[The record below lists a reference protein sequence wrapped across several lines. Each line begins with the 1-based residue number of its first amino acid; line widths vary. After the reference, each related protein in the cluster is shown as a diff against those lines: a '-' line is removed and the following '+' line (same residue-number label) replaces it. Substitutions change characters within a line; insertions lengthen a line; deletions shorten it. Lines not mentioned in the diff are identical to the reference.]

1 MTDAEQP
8 PAWRRALRWAPP
20 ALARGLA
27 WGACVVLLLAPPFAL
42 AVGVRPTATNLLALA
57 LIAAVCVAAG
67 LLGAG
72 PTVLLEARA
81 RERAG
86 PARWGLVAACGLS
99 VAAGWVVVI
108 AQTVYL
114 VGALRGGVEGG
125 LSQLGA
131 LVGGLGSDL
140 NEYLGG
146 SLGLLVAVATSF
158 TLTVLLRVQDRGR
171 VTQALGGCAIACGGG
186 AGLLVVTAIAGALL
200 GGMGA
205 DAFARAKALPG
216 VGLVVAAAGVG
227 SLALITLG
235 APLALLAPLALGLAD
250 RLAPPPDQP
259 ADDASH

>member
-1 MTDAEQP
+1 M
-8 PAWRRALRWAPP
+8 
-20 ALARGLA
+20 
-27 WGACVVLLLAPPFAL
+27 LLLIPPFAL
-42 AVGVRPTATNLLALA
+42 TVGVRPTATNILGLA

-99 VAAGWVVVI
+99 VAAGWVVAI

-114 VGALRGGVEGG
+114 VGALRGGLEGG
-125 LSQLGA
+125 LTGLGG
-131 LVGGLGSDL
+131 LLGGLGSDL
-140 NEYLGG
+140 NLNLGG
-146 SLGLLVAVATSF
+146 SLGLIVAVATPF

-171 VTQALGGCAIACGGG
+171 ATQAVGGCAMACGGG
-186 AGLLVVTAIAGALL
+186 AALFVVTVIAASVL

-205 DAFARAKALPG
+205 DAFERAMAAPG
-216 VGLVVAAAGVG
+216 LGLVFTAVGVG
-227 SLALITLG
+227 SLALVTLG

-250 RLAPPPDQP
+250 RLAPPPVEPSAVEPSAVEPPAVEPPVVEPPAVEPPADQP
-259 ADDASH
+259 ADASH